1 MTTENSQTTKQIQ
14 LWQQLKQTPELF
26 ADIESANG
34 SALQRQQQLREV
46 YPADLVRLGL
56 DLHELRLRAGE
67 KLSRADRMWFTR
79 QSLEQTSSE
88 ALAEYKA
95 LRFQSR
101 LKGIDT
107 IHDLCTGVGADAIA
121 LSKISPVITYDLDLI
136 MLQLAQWNAE
146 VYEQNTQIT
155 FQQQDVNELDVSGKV
170 IHIDPDQRDAQGKRN
185 RRLENIQP
193 PLEVLQRMAQECR
206 AGAIKLSPAS
216 NFGGKFHDCET
227 ELISWKGECKQ
238 AVIWCGEL
246 ADEGLWRA
254 TVLPSGESLVG
265 DPLEAFPEFSEVSNF
280 VYDPDPA
287 VVRAGMINQLSE
299 QLGVARL
306 DDAEEYL
313 TSAERIDSPF
323 LSGFQVIE
331 TLTRNETHLRKFL
344 RKLDVGEVE
353 IKCRHLR
360 IDIEKLRKS
369 LPLNGTKAITL
380 IFARVG
386 GKSKVIVCSR
396 LTNRQ

>member
-1 MTTENSQTTKQIQ
+1 MQTDYSTSQETIK
-14 LWQQLKQTPELF
+14 LWQQLKQTPVLL
-26 ADIESANG
+26 ADIDSASG
-34 SALQRQQQLREV
+34 SALQRQQKLRES
-46 YPADLVRLGL
+46 YPAELVRLGL
-56 DLHELRLRAGE
+56 DLHDLRLRAGD
-67 KLSRADRMWFTR
+67 KFSQADRMWFTR

-88 ALAEYKA
+88 SLAEYKA
-95 LRFQSR
+95 RRFQSK
-101 LKGIDT
+101 LDSIET
-107 IHDLCTGVGADAIA
+107 IQDLCTGVGADAIA
-121 LSKISPVITYDLDLI
+121 LSEVAPVITYDLDPV
-136 MLQLAQWNAE
+136 MLQLALWNAE
-146 VYEQNTQIT
+146 VYERESQIT
-155 FQQQDVNELDVSGKV
+155 FQQQDVNELDVRGRV
-170 IHIDPDQRDAQGKRN
+170 IHIDPDQRDAQGKRH
-185 RRLENIQP
+185 RRLESIQP
-193 PLEVLQRMAQECR
+193 PLEVLQRMSQECY

-216 NFGGKFHDCET
+216 NFGGKFPDCET
-227 ELISWKGECKQ
+227 ELISWQGECKQ

-246 ADEGLWRA
+246 AEPGLWRA

-265 DPLEAFPEFSEVSNF
+265 DPLEAYPEFSEVSNF

-313 TSAERIDSPF
+313 TSEERIDSPF

-331 TLTRNETHLRKFL
+331 TLTRNETQLRKYL

-360 IDIEKLRKS
+360 IDIEKVRKS
-369 LPLNGTKAITL
+369 LPLSGTKAITL

-396 LTNRQ
+396 LTS